1 MNMINSVFYHE
12 LHELHEPVAPWQS
25 RGESKGL
32 CYDFVK
38 FA

>member
-1 MNMINSVFYHE
+1 MNMTDSISHYK
-12 LHELHEPVAPWQS
+12 LHELHEPAAPWQS